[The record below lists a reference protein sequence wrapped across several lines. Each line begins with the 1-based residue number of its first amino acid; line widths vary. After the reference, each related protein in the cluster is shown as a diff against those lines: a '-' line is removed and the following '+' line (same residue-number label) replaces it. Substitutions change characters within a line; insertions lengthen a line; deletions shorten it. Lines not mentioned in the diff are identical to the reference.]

1 MIPHNKKIL
10 LVDDEEIIRLSFKR
24 ELQRFYEVSTAS
36 CYEEALKLLS
46 GDRFDL
52 LITDLVMHGRD
63 GLDLLKQTKADRPE
77 MSVIIVT
84 GYGELG
90 TVIET
95 MRAGADDFLL
105 KPFDVEELLLCIDK
119 TFKRQEYFTSITL
132 YEKIFR
138 TTADPIALV
147 DKDGV
152 YLEANQAYLNAYTRS
167 REELIG
173 SSLPQVIGQ
182 TLFDTK
188 VSARLDNC
196 FSGNAGQHLDLLRL
210 NDQRVRSMV
219 VSYCPV
225 NKEGAKTTTAVA
237 ITMTDVTDIFHDNL
251 VLQQSEERLRL
262 ALSVSSYGLADY
274 DLATGNIYYCTTWHS
289 LLGYAVGT
297 LQQKRNGWMELLHPD
312 DAPAAE
318 QALQDCLEGLTELFD
333 RELHMQ
339 RGDGCW
345 RWYRCRAKVVER
357 GKNGAAL
364 RLIGLLSDITESR
377 DIQQKML
384 RDMEHL
390 KQDVEQQTF
399 AAARQK
405 EELNQAKAAMKAL
418 LNRRQQDRE
427 DVEERL
433 SENVIKLIEP
443 LVKRLQRTRLDNDQA
458 QLLNEIEDNLRDIT
472 SSFVT
477 RLTSEFI
484 GLTPMEIQ
492 VATYVKQGKA
502 TKEIADILCLAPDT
516 VNVHRKKVRKK
527 LGLSNKSINLRTFLS
542 TLSED

>member
-1 MIPHNKKIL
+1 MTSNKKRIL

-46 GDRFDL
+46 TNRFDL
-52 LITDLVMHGRD
+52 LVTDLVMPGQD
-63 GLDLLKQTKADRPE
+63 GLDLLKQTKADWPE

-84 GYGELG
+84 GYGEIG

-105 KPFDVEELLLCIDK
+105 KPFDVEELLQCIDK

-138 TTADPIALV
+138 TTADRIALV
-147 DKDGV
+147 DKDGI
-152 YLEANQAYLNAYTRS
+152 YLEANQAYLDAYKRS

-173 SSLPQVIGQ
+173 SSMPKVIGQ
-182 TLFDTK
+182 SLFDTK

-196 FSGNAGQHLDLLRL
+196 FSGRSGQHLDLLRL
-210 NDQRVRSMV
+210 DDQGLRSMV

-225 NKEGAKTTTAVA
+225 SKEGSKTTTAVA

-251 VLQQSEERLRL
+251 VLQQSEERQRL
-262 ALSVSSYGLADY
+262 ALSVPPCGFADY
-274 DLATGNIYYCTTWHS
+274 DLAAGNIYYCQTWHS
-289 LLGYAVGT
+289 LLGYTPGT
-297 LQQKRNGWMELLHPD
+297 LQQKIDGWRELLHPD
-312 DAPAAE
+312 DLPAAE
-318 QALQDCLEGLTELFD
+318 KAMNDCLDGSTELFD
-333 RELHMQ
+333 GELRLQMA
-339 RGDGCW
+339 DGSW
-345 RWYRCRAKVVER
+345 RWYRCRGKVVER

-364 RLIGLLSDITESR
+364 RLIALLNDITDER
-377 DIQQKML
+377 ELRQKML
-384 RDMEHL
+384 RDKEQL
-390 KQDVEQQTF
+390 EQNFEQQ
-399 AAARQK
+399 AAESARLS
-405 EELNQAKAAMKAL
+405 EELSQAKAAMKAL
-418 LNRRQQDRE
+418 LNRRQRDRE
-427 DVEERL
+427 EVEERL

-443 LVKRLQRTRLDNDQA
+443 LVKRLQRTRLDADQA
-458 QLLNEIEDNLRDIT
+458 QLVGEIEDNLRDIT

-527 LGLSNKSINLRTFLS
+527 LGLSNKSVNLRTFLS
-542 TLSED
+542 SLSEE

>member
-1 MIPHNKKIL
+1 MMPNNKKIL

-24 ELQRFYEVSTAS
+24 ELQRFYDVNTAS
-36 CYEEALKLLS
+36 CYEEALGLLN
-46 GDRFDL
+46 GNRFDL
-52 LITDLVMHGRD
+52 LITDLVMPGQD
-63 GLDLLKQTKADRPE
+63 GLALLKRTKADYPE

-84 GYGELG
+84 GYGEIG

-105 KPFDVEELLLCIDK
+105 KPFDVEELLLRIDK
-119 TFKRQEYFTSITL
+119 TFKRQEYFISITL

-138 TTADPIALV
+138 AAADPIALV

-152 YLEANQAYLNAYTRS
+152 YLEANQAYLNAYNRS

-173 SSLPQVIGQ
+173 SSMSQVIDPL
-182 TLFDTK
+182 LFETK
-188 VSARLDNC
+188 VMPRLDHC
-196 FSGNAGQHLDLLRL
+196 FSGNSAQHLDLLRL
-210 NDQRVRSMV
+210 DNHELRSMV
-219 VSYCPV
+219 ISYWPIS
-225 NKEGAKTTTAVA
+225 KEGAKTATAAA
-237 ITMTDVTDIFHDNL
+237 ITLTDVTNIFQDNI

-262 ALSVSSYGLADY
+262 VHSVSDNGFTDC
-274 DLATGNIYYCTTWHS
+274 DLAKGQIFYCNNWHK
-289 LLGYAVGT
+289 LLGYAPGA
-297 LQQKRNGWMELLHPD
+297 LQQKCNNWQDLLYPD
-312 DAPAAE
+312 DKPMAVK
-318 QALQDCLEGLTELFD
+318 ALQDCLEGSAETFD
-333 RELHMQ
+333 NEVRLQ
-339 RGDGCW
+339 RADGCW
-345 RWYRCRAKVVER
+345 RWYRCRGKVVER
-357 GKNGAAL
+357 GKNGAPL
-364 RLIGLLSDITESR
+364 RLIGLLNDITDSR
-377 DIQQKML
+377 EMQLDIL
-384 RDMEHL
+384 RS
-390 KQDVEQQTF
+390 KEQLEQNVAQLTTDL
-399 AAARQK
+399 ARQN
-405 EELNQAKAAMKAL
+405 EELSQAKAAMKAL

-443 LVKRLQRTRLDNDQA
+443 LVKRLQRTRLDDDQT
-458 QLLNEIEDNLRDIT
+458 QLLKEIEDNLRDIT

-527 LGLSNKSINLRTFLS
+527 LGLSNKSVNLRTFLAS
-542 TLSED
+542 LSED